1 MCDIQSHEFSITEL
15 CNLLIKFIIESL
27 TVVTQNNTNS
37 VFDSG

>member
-1 MCDIQSHEFSITEL
+1 MCDIQGHEFSITEL
-15 CNLLIKFIIESL
+15 CNLLKIEGL